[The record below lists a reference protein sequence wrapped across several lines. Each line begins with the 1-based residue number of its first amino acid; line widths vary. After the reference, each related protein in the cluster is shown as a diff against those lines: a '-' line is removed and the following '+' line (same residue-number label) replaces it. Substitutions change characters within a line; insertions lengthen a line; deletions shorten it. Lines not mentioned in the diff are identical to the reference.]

1 MEIWLCREKGSRL
14 MEKGKVQEA
23 VACDLLLQVSYS
35 MGAEIPLPSVERG
48 DKRDAG
54 ARYKGDERVDGM

>member
-1 MEIWLCREKGSRL
+1 